1 MKKITIKSFPKGSN
15 LQKAQYTIRN
25 DIPYKG
31 SVYKE
36 QVFVCLD
43 SSLQMDYTE
52 RMLPGAS
59 SIKAINRVITQVGVL
74 IVQNV
79 V

>member
-1 MKKITIKSFPKGSN
+1 MTFKSFPKGSN
-15 LQKAQYTIRN
+15 LKKAQYTIRN
-25 DIPYKG
+25 GIPYKG

-36 QVFVCLD
+36 RVFVSLD

-74 IVQNV
+74 IEQNV